1 MLSSILLFILAL
13 SVLIV
18 VHEAGHYLCARWMG
32 VHVEVFSLGY
42 GKRLFG
48 KKIAGTDFRVSIFPL
63 GGYAKMYGDI
73 TEEVAAEMVRSPGRK
88 RKGKKDIE
96 SADKDVFHLDSPE
109 LKKSVEPKEY
119 IPPEKSFFNKKRWQ
133 KAIILF
139 GGSVF
144 NIILAVIFIWI
155 ANIAGREVPV
165 YKSYPPVLGGVIDS
179 SPAAAAG
186 LKTGDRILSI
196 NGQKMPDWDHVE
208 VYVMMSPK
216 DKLSIVLDRAGSE
229 MPFSVQPIP
238 VGPHKIGYIGV
249 LNNSPLHISEVLK
262 SSVAEKVGLQVGD
275 IIKTINGK
283 KILYWVDGVRLISE
297 SPGKMLMLEIER
309 DKKMITVE
317 AAPEVIKDKKTGEVT
332 GQLGFRPGSPMKIV
346 KMDALDGLWESI
358 NENVRFTGLFFVS
371 LGKLIRGKLS
381 FSSMSGPLEIGRIS
395 IEVAQQGA
403 LPLIYLM
410 GFIALNLGLFNL
422 LPIPMF
428 DGGAILILILEGL
441 RRKDFKMVT
450 KERILQIGF
459 FFIIAL
465 VIIVFYFDI
474 MKAFVK

>member
-1 MLSSILLFILAL
+1 MLSSILLFIIAL

-18 VHEAGHYLCARWMG
+18 VHEAGHYLCARWMN
-32 VHVEVFSLGY
+32 VHVEIFSLGY

-73 TEEVAAEMVRSPGRK
+73 TEDVAAEMVRP
-88 RKGKKDIE
+88 
-96 SADKDVFHLDSPE
+96 
-109 LKKSVEPKEY
+109 KKSKAKKGIDDAAEASSINEPKTDAAAEPKEY

-144 NIILAVIFIWI
+144 NIILAVILIWI
-155 ANIAGREVPV
+155 ANMAGRDVPA
-165 YKSYPPVLGGVIDS
+165 YKYYPPVLGGVAES

-186 LKTGDRILSI
+186 LKAGDKILSI
-196 NGQKMPDWDHVE
+196 NGQTMNDWDHVE
-208 VYVMMSPK
+208 VAVMINPK
-216 DKLSIVLDRAGSE
+216 EKLNIVVDRAGNK
-229 MPFSVQPIP
+229 MPFTVQPIA
-238 VGPHKIGYIGV
+238 VGPNKIGYIGI
-249 LNNSPLHISEVLK
+249 LNNSPLHISAFIK
-262 SSVAEKVGLQVGD
+262 GSIAEKSGLRIGD
-275 IIKTINGK
+275 IITKINGEKIEYWTQGVKIISGSAGK
-283 KILYWVDGVRLISE
+283 KLD
-297 SPGKMLMLEIER
+297 LEIDR
-309 DKKMITVE
+309 SGTLIQIAVVP
-317 AAPEVIKDKKTGEVT
+317 AAVKDPDTGEVQ
-332 GQLGFRPGSPMKIV
+332 GKLGFLPGSPMTIV
-346 KMDALDGLWESI
+346 KMNAVEGLWDSI
-358 NENVRFTGLFFVS
+358 QENVRFAGLFFVS
-371 LGKLIRGKLS
+371 LDKLVRGKLS
-381 FSSMSGPLEIGRIS
+381 LSSMSGPIEIGRIS

-428 DGGAILILILEGL
+428 DGGAILILFLEGL
-441 RRKDFKMVT
+441 RRKDFKIVT

-465 VIIVFYFDI
+465 VVIVFYNDI
-474 MKAFVK
+474 MKAFIK